1 MSNPRPPVPL
11 AAHSVSK
18 RYGTVRA
25 LQDVAL
31 DVRAGEIHGICGHNG
46 AGKST
51 LVRLLVGLTQPDEGA
66 IEVDGAAVTLSGVQD
81 AQSHGIAVVDQELSI
96 VPELSVFENLFLGG
110 IDIPF
115 FHRRGAMRA
124 RGRELLDR
132 VGLTSVD
139 LSAAAEGLSIG
150 ERQLL
155 EIARLLGRDARVLIL
170 DEPTATLAEAEI
182 ERVIAAM
189 RSVAA
194 QGQGVIFISH
204 HLEEVLEVC
213 DRVSVFRDGR
223 RIATHDVHE
232 LDHRTLVALMLG
244 EMSGDVEEPLRSAA
258 PGSESL
264 LEVSGLEVNGRV
276 GDFGIAVRPGEIVGL
291 AGQLGSGSFEVL
303 RALAGLA
310 PGARGRVTVEGRRVP
325 LAGPRRALAAG
336 IAYLP
341 HDRQGEGLFLG
352 QSIEDNLLATRH
364 DAVSRMGF
372 MEGRTERESARRL
385 ADLVGVDSSRLG
397 DDVVVLSGGNQQK
410 VLLGRCLE
418 RSGTRVLLLDQP
430 TRGVDVGGRA
440 EIHRLIRLAAGS
452 GMAVMVASTE
462 LDEILDLADTVV
474 TMFAGRTISVRRR
487 QQVEQAGVLAEMT
500 AADAS
505 PVG

>member
-1 MSNPRPPVPL
+1 MPSARPAALL
-11 AAHSVSK
+11 AAREVSK

-25 LQDVAL
+25 LRDVSL

-51 LVRLLVGLTQPDEGA
+51 LVRLLVGLTQPDKGA
-66 IEVDGAAVTLSGVQD
+66 IEVDGAAVTLGGVQE
-81 AQSHGIAVVDQELSI
+81 AQIHGIAVVDQELSI
-96 VPELSVFENLFLGG
+96 VPELNVFENLFLGG
-110 IDIPF
+110 IGIPF
-115 FHRRGAMRA
+115 FHRRGAMGA
-124 RGRELLDR
+124 RGRKLLDR
-132 VGLTSVD
+132 VGLTSVE
-139 LSAAAEGLSIG
+139 LVAPAEGLSIG

-170 DEPTATLAEAEI
+170 DEPTATLAESEI
-182 ERVIAAM
+182 ERVITAM
-189 RSVAA
+189 RAVAA
-194 QGQGVIFISH
+194 QGHGVIFITH
-204 HLEEVLEVC
+204 HLDEVLEVC

-232 LDHRTLVALMLG
+232 LDHRTLVGLMLG
-244 EMSGDVEEPLRSAA
+244 EMSGDVEEPRRSGA
-258 PGSESL
+258 PGSEPL
-264 LEVSGLEVNGRV
+264 LEVTGLEVDDRV
-276 GDFGIAVRPGEIVGL
+276 SDFGVKVRPGEIVGL
-291 AGQLGSGSFEVL
+291 AGQLGSGTFEVL

-341 HDRQGEGLFLG
+341 NDRQGEGLFLA

-364 DAVSRMGF
+364 DLVSRAGF
-372 MEGRTERESARRL
+372 MERRTARESARRL
-385 ADLVGVDSSRLG
+385 ADLVGVDGSRLG
-397 DDVVVLSGGNQQK
+397 DDVVLLSGGNQQK

-440 EIHRLIRLAAGS
+440 EIHRLVRLAAGS
-452 GMAVMVASTE
+452 GMAVMVASNE
-462 LDEILDLADTVV
+462 LEEILGLADTVV
-474 TMFAGRTISVRRR
+474 TMFAGRTVSARPRHEVDH
-487 QQVEQAGVLAEMT
+487 AGVLAEMT
-500 AADAS
+500 AADVSA
-505 PVG
+505 VG